1 MRETREIAIVQP
13 RPEDALRLD
22 EFCDKDVRSWVDGRL
37 IDLNRIEIHFP
48 SEESKLNAIAR
59 LVKEAINGSREE
71 AVRFILNVIDQF
83 KAA

>member
-1 MRETREIAIVQP
+1 MREGREIAIVQP

-22 EFCDKDVRSWVDGRL
+22 EFCDSDVRSWVDGRL

-48 SEESKLNAIAR
+48 SEQAKLSAIAR
-59 LVKEAINGSREE
+59 LVKEAINNSREE
-71 AVRFILNVIDQF
+71 AVKFILDVIDQF